1 MNVSRNELLEQ
12 FHARYDL
19 VKTSIS
25 LELNDGSWREWSV
38 ADPGL
43 LLSMVL
49 RERPELANLFAVGM
63 DAHPCS
69 SSLPWSIIVGFD
81 EYTPGNKTKL
91 NNQKKCMVTSFS
103 FLELGLENL
112 GRDAAW
118 MTPAISLH
126 TSILSTKGGWSCM
139 LKLLFEIVIGW
150 DARFAISRSFFHRPR
165 A

>member
-1 MNVSRNELLEQ
+1 MSSSSKRIRLTDGQRDVLRGFCRRGSISNAGLQFLLTRLKENPDLINVSRNELLEQ

-25 LELNDGSWREWSV
+25 LELNDGSWRDWSV

-69 SSLPWSIIVGFD
+69 SSRPWSIIVGFD
-81 EYTPGNKTKL
+81 EYTPSNKTKL
-91 NNQKKCMVTSFS
+91 NNQKMRGHV
-103 FLELGLENL
+103 
-112 GRDAAW
+112 
-118 MTPAISLH
+118 
-126 TSILSTKGGWSCM
+126 
-139 LKLLFEIVIGW
+139 LFV
-150 DARFAISRSFFHRPR
+150 SRSWGWKTSDGTPHG
-165 A
+165 